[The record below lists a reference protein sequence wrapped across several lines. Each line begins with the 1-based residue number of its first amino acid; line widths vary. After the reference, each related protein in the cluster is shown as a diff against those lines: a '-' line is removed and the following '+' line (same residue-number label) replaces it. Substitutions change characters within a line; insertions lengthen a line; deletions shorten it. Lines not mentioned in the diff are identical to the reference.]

1 MKMVIYYGSRSEDKM
16 AIYTAARPTFEN
28 EYIHGIRVQSL
39 HGYILG
45 LKMNI
50 YTAAVFNVTC
60 YIHGLKMNIYT
71 AAIFNVTYGYI
82 HGLKMNIYTAAV
94 FKVAWLYTLLP
105 FLHMKMANIRLPCI

>member
-1 MKMVIYYGSRSEDKM
+1 M

-50 YTAAVFNVTC
+50 YTAAVFNVTWLYTRFENE
-60 YIHGLKMNIYT
+60 YIHGSHIQRNIWLYTRFENEYIHGSRIQSSMAIYT
-71 AAIFNVTYGYI
+71 ANVSTYENG
-82 HGLKMNIYTAAV
+82 
-94 FKVAWLYTLLP
+94 
-105 FLHMKMANIRLPCI
+105 